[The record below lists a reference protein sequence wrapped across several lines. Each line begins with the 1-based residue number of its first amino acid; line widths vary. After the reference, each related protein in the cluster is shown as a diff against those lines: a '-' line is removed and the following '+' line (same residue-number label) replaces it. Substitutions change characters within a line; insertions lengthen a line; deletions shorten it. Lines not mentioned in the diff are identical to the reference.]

1 MKIVVDF
8 PNPCGRTRV
17 SLYAMTRIAIVNYLN
32 TKPFLYGIRQHGLD
46 HNSEF
51 EFQYH
56 FPAKCAQA
64 IIQGDAEIGLIPV
77 AVLPELHSY
86 EIIGTT
92 CIGAE
97 GKVDSVLIV
106 CNQPLEEI
114 HTVWLDYQS
123 RTSVALCKILLRDFW
138 KKQVVFREAG
148 ENYLNQIGKNEA
160 AVVIGDR
167 AFDAAIQF
175 KFSYDLAEAWKL
187 FTGLPFVFALWI
199 SRKRVSHVV
208 SKTLNDAFLTGI
220 LHREKA
226 AEEIEMLYPQ
236 HYSIRK
242 YLTQS
247 ISYTFDEQKKKGLET
262 FLSLLS
268 KS

>member
-1 MKIVVDF
+1 M
-8 PNPCGRTRV
+8 TRV
-17 SLYAMTRIAIVNYLN
+17 AIVNYLN

-46 HNSEF
+46 LDTEF

-56 FPAKCAQA
+56 FPSKCAIA
-64 IIQGDAEIGLIPV
+64 ITQGDAEIGLIPV

-86 EIIGTT
+86 EILGTT
-92 CIGAE
+92 CIGAD

-106 CNQPLEEI
+106 SNEPLDEV

-138 KKQVVFREAG
+138 KKQVIFREAG
-148 ENYLNQIGKNEA
+148 ENYLNHIGKNEA

-187 FTGLPFVFALWI
+187 FTGLPFVFALWVSRIPI
-199 SRKRVSHVV
+199 SPQISE
-208 SKTLNDAFLTGI
+208 TLNDAFLTGI

-226 AEEIEMLYPQ
+226 AEEIELLYPQ
-236 HYSIRK
+236 HYSVRK

-247 ISYTFDEQKKKGLET
+247 ISYIFDENKKKGLET

>member
-1 MKIVVDF
+1 M
-8 PNPCGRTRV
+8 TRV
-17 SLYAMTRIAIVNYLN
+17 AIVNYLN

-46 HNSEF
+46 LNTEF

-56 FPAKCAQA
+56 FPSKCAKA
-64 IIQGDAEIGLIPV
+64 ITQGDAEIGLIPV

-86 EIIGTT
+86 EILGTT
-92 CIGAE
+92 CIGAD

-106 CNQPLEEI
+106 SNEPLDEV

-138 KKQVVFREAG
+138 KKQVIFREAG
-148 ENYLNQIGKNEA
+148 ENFLNHIGKNEA

-187 FTGLPFVFALWI
+187 FTGLPFVFALWVSRIPI
-199 SRKRVSHVV
+199 SPEI

-226 AEEIEMLYPQ
+226 AEEIELLYPQ
-236 HYSIRK
+236 HYSVRK

-247 ISYTFDEQKKKGLET
+247 ISYIFDEYKKKGLET

>member
-1 MKIVVDF
+1 M
-8 PNPCGRTRV
+8 TRV
-17 SLYAMTRIAIVNYLN
+17 AIVNYLN

-46 HNSEF
+46 LNTEF

-56 FPAKCAQA
+56 FPSKCAKA
-64 IIQGDAEIGLIPV
+64 ITQGDAEIGLIPV
-77 AVLPELHSY
+77 AVLPELYSY
-86 EIIGTT
+86 EILGTT
-92 CIGAE
+92 CIGAD

-106 CNQPLEEI
+106 SNEPLDEV

-138 KKQVVFREAG
+138 KKQVIFREAG
-148 ENYLNQIGKNEA
+148 ENYLNHIGKNEA

-187 FTGLPFVFALWI
+187 FTGLPFVFALWVSRVPI
-199 SRKRVSHVV
+199 SPEISE
-208 SKTLNDAFLTGI
+208 TLNDAFLTGI

-226 AEEIEMLYPQ
+226 AEEIELLYPQ
-236 HYSIRK
+236 HYSVRK

-247 ISYTFDEQKKKGLET
+247 ISYIFDENKKKGLET